1 MAKNQYR
8 GNSQRI
14 SIENLKQSSE
24 ANEQRRLMEIAGY
37 YAHRYPELSLLYHVP
52 NEGKRSKI
60 TGSILKSQGLK
71 AGVPDLCLPVA
82 RGVYHGLYIELKYGK
97 NKLSDNQKQWLT
109 LLGDQRYFAVA
120 CWGGDQA
127 FQTLLN
133 YLNLEDGKFYSV
145 QYWGEAKIEERKL
158 TNKIKFLEGIAWN

>member
-1 MAKNQYR
+1 MANNQYR
-8 GNSQRI
+8 GNNQKI

-24 ANEQRRLMEIAGY
+24 ANEQRRLMEIVGY
-37 YAHRYPELSLLYHVP
+37 YTPKHPELSLLYHVP

-60 TGSILKSQGLK
+60 TGSILKMQGLK

-97 NKLSDNQKQWLT
+97 NKLTDHQKQWLAS
-109 LLGDQRYFAVA
+109 LSCQGYFTAA

-127 FQTLLN
+127 FQTILN
-133 YLNLEDGKFYSV
+133 YLELKNS
-145 QYWGEAKIEERKL
+145 ERYTVRYQHEITTKEYEL
-158 TNKIKFLEGIAWN
+158 RNRIKFLEGTAWN

>member
-1 MAKNQYR
+1 MSKNQTR
-8 GNSQRI
+8 GNNQKI
-14 SIENLKQSSE
+14 SIESLKQSSE

-37 YAHRYPELSLLYHVP
+37 YTHRYPELSLLYHVP

-97 NKLSDNQKQWLT
+97 NKLTDRQKQWLT
-109 LLGDQRYFAVA
+109 SLSDQRYFAVA

-127 FQTLLN
+127 FQTILN
-133 YLNLEDGKFYSV
+133 YLSLKDGEDYSIR
-145 QYWGEAKIEERKL
+145 YHNEITTDEYELR
-158 TNKIKFLEGIAWN
+158 NRIKFLEGTAWN

>member
-1 MAKNQYR
+1 MAKNQSR
-8 GNSQRI
+8 AGNQKI
-14 SIENLKQSSE
+14 SIESLKQSSE

-71 AGVPDLCLPVA
+71 AGIPDLCLPVA
-82 RGVYHGLYIELKYGK
+82 RGVYHGLYVELKYGK

-109 LLGDQRYFAVA
+109 LLGGQGYFAVA
-120 CWGGDQA
+120 CRGGDQA

-133 YLNLEDGKFYSV
+133 YLSLKDGEDYSV
-145 QYWGEAKIEERKL
+145 RYHNEITTDEYELR
-158 TNKIKFLEGIAWN
+158 NRIKFLEGKVWY

>member
-1 MAKNQYR
+1 MAKNQTR
-8 GNSQRI
+8 AEKQKTSVE
-14 SIENLKQSSE
+14 SLKQSSE
-24 ANEQRRLMEIAGY
+24 ANEQRRLMEIVGY
-37 YAHRYPELSLLYHVP
+37 YTHRYPELTLLYHVP

-60 TGSILKSQGLK
+60 TGSILKMQGLK

-97 NKLSDNQKQWLT
+97 NKLTDSQKQWLT
-109 LLGDQRYFAVA
+109 LLGGQGYFAVA

-133 YLNLEDGKFYSV
+133 YLNLEDGECYSIRY
-145 QYWGEAKIEERKL
+145 QNEIATKEYELR
-158 TNKIKFLEGIAWN
+158 NRIKFLEGTAWN